1 MFSHV
6 RGSDQVHEGGGGGV
20 GVVVRQRL
28 QKLKCLVDEIPSELF
43 HISLSSQQIH
53 RKIRYLRLTAA
64 GKSLTQ
70 PETVISQTQKYVS
83 YLKVDELDQ
92 F

>member
-6 RGSDQVHEGGGGGV
+6 RGSDQVHEGGGGRV

-53 RKIRYLRLTAA
+53 RKIRYLRCLIVLQLQ
-64 GKSLTQ
+64 GKVLLN
-70 PETVISQTQKYVS
+70 
-83 YLKVDELDQ
+83 LKQ
-92 F
+92 